1 MYMFCP
7 KCTSEG
13 QRQFVAEI
21 NIHCHFSGLKNLDKP
36 SVFVFPKILVCL
48 DCGFS
53 QFTLE
58 DTELTL
64 LAEGA
69 GTSHTSIKKK
79 IVDPG
84 HFRSR
89 ECA

>member
-1 MYMFCP
+1 MLCASCASGRR
-7 KCTSEG
+7 K
-13 QRQFVAEI
+13 QFVAEI
-21 NIHCHFSGLKNLDKP
+21 AIHFSGLKNLDKP
-36 SVFVFPKILVCL
+36 NIFVFPKILVCM

-58 DTELTL
+58 DTELNL

-69 GTSHTSIKKK
+69 GTSHISIKKK
-79 IVDPG
+79 SVDPG